1 MILKPVRFFSA
12 EVLVELHGGSPERF
26 LNLCAA
32 RGLFLR
38 KVRREAEECQCTMT
52 AEEYLSCRPM
62 ARKSRVRLHVARRR
76 GLPFLLFRYR
86 RRWGIPA
93 GAILALGILFFCSTR
108 LWDIELAGGSRHTLD
123 QFTALFAEYQ
133 VEAGMPLDEIVCG
146 DLEEAVR
153 NAYPDILW
161 VSIQKSGCIL
171 KVQVRENERWSGETE
186 ADSGVTSASAT
197 DLVAETD
204 GVIEQ
209 IVTRQGTPLVA
220 AGDAVTAGQV
230 LVSGLVPMEDDAG
243 EETGSLFVHADA
255 DITAVTVEEFHWERE
270 VTGET
275 VAFGAPTAFA
285 FSLSVGTQRVTLS
298 LEEEAAQVMLGSWC
312 SPKLFSCLPLPVSCE
327 VRVGSS
333 LIYTRRFLTEAEIEA
348 LCQAE
353 WEEYTE
359 NLQEKDVQIQEKDVK
374 VTVGNLWLRMDGTVT
389 LLGPIGEEKASEEQT
404 EEKENE

>member
-1 MILKPVRFFSA
+1 MILKPVRVFSA
-12 EVLVELHGGSPERF
+12 EVLVELRGGSPERF

-38 KVRREAEECQCTMT
+38 RVRRESEVCQCIMT
-52 AEEYLSCRPM
+52 AEEYLACRPM
-62 ARKSRVRLHVARRR
+62 ARKSCVRLHVARRR

-93 GAILALGILFFCSTR
+93 GAVLALGILLFCSTR
-108 LWDIELAGGSRHTLD
+108 LWNIELTGGSRHTLD

-133 VEAGMPLDEIVCG
+133 VEAGMPLDEIICG

-161 VSIQKSGCIL
+161 VSVQKSGCIL
-171 KVQVRENERWSGETE
+171 KVQIRENERWSGETE
-186 ADSGVTSASAT
+186 ADGDKISAPAT

-204 GVIEQ
+204 GIIDQ

-230 LVSGLVPMEDDAG
+230 LVSGIVPMEDDAG
-243 EETGSLFVHADA
+243 EATGSLFVHADA

-270 VTGET
+270 VTAET
-275 VAFGAPTAFA
+275 TDFGRPSALAL
-285 FSLSVGTQRVTLS
+285 SLSVGSQRVTLS
-298 LEEEAAQVMLGSWC
+298 LGEKSAQVMLGSWC
-312 SPKLFSCLPLPVSCE
+312 SPKLFSYFSLPFSCE
-327 VRVGSS
+327 LRVGSS

-359 NLQEKDVQIQEKDVK
+359 NLQEKGMQIQEKDVK
-374 VTVGNLWLRMDGTVT
+374 VTVGNLWLQMDGTVT